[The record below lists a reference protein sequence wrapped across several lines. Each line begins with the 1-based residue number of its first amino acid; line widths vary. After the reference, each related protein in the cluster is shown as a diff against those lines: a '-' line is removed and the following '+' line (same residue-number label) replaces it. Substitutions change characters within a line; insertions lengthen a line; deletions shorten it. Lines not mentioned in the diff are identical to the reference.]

1 MTDSERQQILKMIAD
16 GKISADEGLK
26 LMQALDEI
34 PLDEEPAALPPAPDF
49 PTGKNASDAEPA
61 FVTDPIGEADEEKA
75 RRESFFAGK
84 VNRFRRLWMIPMTIG
99 VLATVGAAYWMYA
112 ALENAGMGFWFYC
125 SWLPFALG
133 VLVIALAFSSRDSLW
148 LYVNVKQKPG
158 EKPSRIVVSFPMSLV
173 TWLFGIFGNRM
184 PGRER
189 ERVGMVMDA
198 FQKSISSGEPVLIEV
213 DDEDGEHVQV
223 YIG

>member
-1 MTDSERQQILKMIAD
+1 MTDSERQQILKMIEE
-16 GKISADEGLK
+16 GKITPDEGLK
-26 LMQALDEI
+26 LMQALDDV
-34 PLDEEPAALPPAPDF
+34 PVDEEPASLPPAPDF
-49 PTGKNASDAEPA
+49 PAGEDASDAEPV
-61 FVTDPIGEADEEKA
+61 FVTSPSGEADGEKV

-84 VNRFRRLWMIPMTIG
+84 VNRFRRLWMIPMTLG

-198 FQKSISSGEPVLIEV
+198 FQKSISSGEPILIEV
-213 DDEDGEHVQV
+213 DDDGAHVQV

>member
-16 GKISADEGLK
+16 GKISADDGLK
-26 LMQALDEI
+26 LMHALDEV
-34 PLDEEPAALPPAPDF
+34 PLDEEPAALPPDPAAGDD
-49 PTGKNASDAEPA
+49 SDAEPA
-61 FVTDPIGEADEEKA
+61 FVTSPSGEADGERA

-84 VNRFRRLWMIPMTIG
+84 VNRFRRLWMIPLAFG
-99 VLATVGAAYWMYA
+99 VLVTVSAAYWMYS
-112 ALENAGMGFWFYC
+112 ALQNAGMGFWFFC

-133 VLVIALAFSSRDSLW
+133 VLVIALAFSSRDSRW

-158 EKPSRIVVSFPMSLV
+158 ERPGRIAVSFPMSLV
-173 TWLFGIFGNRM
+173 TWLFGVFGNRM

-189 ERVGMVMDA
+189 ERAGMVMDA
-198 FQKSISSGEPVLIEV
+198 FAKSVSSDAPVLIEV
-213 DDEDGEHVQV
+213 DDDGAHVQV